1 MLSGDTIVAQST
13 PYGYGGLGVIRL
25 SGKDS
30 LKILKRITK
39 NKKQLTPR
47 LAEKLTIYT
56 NNEPVD
62 EVVATYYQNPK
73 SFTGEEMIEISCHG
87 SPYIIET
94 VINACI
100 EKGARAA
107 GPGEFT
113 KRAYVNGK
121 IDLIQAESIANMI
134 VASSKA
140 GLNNAMH
147 GLKGKLSKS
156 AKDVSNN
163 ITDLLSYCE
172 HLLDV
177 SEVDIQKDNHNYV
190 KTEIAKIHTKLSKLI
205 ENYDTCRVMTFGA
218 MVALVGKANSGK
230 STLFNCL
237 AGNKRAIVNEQP
249 GTTRDYIDTQILIKG
264 VPIKLTDTAGIR
276 DSKNKIES
284 DGIDKSKEL
293 IESADLVCVVSDLCQ
308 PIDSQLIDYIKL
320 KSNKYIIINN
330 KIDIFKSKVK
340 LRNKASAVYISALK
354 RTGIKALE
362 KVIIK
367 QLNADKIPNN
377 INGAS
382 TPRQYDAINDC
393 INSLTNIQ
401 TNLLVS
407 FQLELMC
414 YELENAL
421 NSING
426 LLGLSANEKVLNNMF
441 DTFCVGK

>member
-100 EKGARAA
+100 QKGARAA

-354 RTGIKALE
+354 RTGIKDLE

-382 TPRQYDAINDC
+382 TPRQYDAINGC

>member
-47 LAEKLTIYT
+47 LAQKLTIYT

-113 KRAYVNGK
+113 RRAYVNGK

-354 RTGIKALE
+354 RTGVKALE

-393 INSLTNIQ
+393 INSLANIQ

-414 YELENAL
+414 YELESAL
-421 NSING
+421 KSING

>member
-13 PYGYGGLGVIRL
+13 PYGYGGLGVLRL

-47 LAEKLTIYT
+47 LAERLTVYV

-62 EVVATYYQNPK
+62 EVVATYYKNPK

-100 EKGARAA
+100 QKGARAA

-156 AKDVSNN
+156 AKDVSNK
-163 ITDLLSYCE
+163 ITDLLGYCE

-190 KTEIAKIHTKLSKLI
+190 KTEITQIHKKLSKLI

-218 MVALVGKANSGK
+218 IVALVGKANSGK

-264 VPIKLTDTAGIR
+264 VPIKLIDTAGIR

-284 DGIDKSKEL
+284 EGIDKSKEL
-293 IESADLVCVVSDLCQ
+293 I
-308 PIDSQLIDYIKL
+308 
-320 KSNKYIIINN
+320 N
-330 KIDIFKSKVK
+330 
-340 LRNKASAVYISALK
+340 
-354 RTGIKALE
+354 
-362 KVIIK
+362 
-367 QLNADKIPNN
+367 
-377 INGAS
+377 
-382 TPRQYDAINDC
+382 
-393 INSLTNIQ
+393 
-401 TNLLVS
+401 
-407 FQLELMC
+407 
-414 YELENAL
+414 
-421 NSING
+421 
-426 LLGLSANEKVLNNMF
+426 
-441 DTFCVGK
+441 

>member
-354 RTGIKALE
+354 RTGVKALE

>member
-30 LKILKRITK
+30 LKILKSITK
-39 NKKQLTPR
+39 NKKQIKPR
-47 LAEKLTIYT
+47 LAKKLTAYIK
-56 NNEPVD
+56 NEPVD
-62 EVVATYYQNPK
+62 EVVVTYYQNPK

-100 EKGARAA
+100 QKGARAA

-134 VASSKA
+134 AASSKA

-218 MVALVGKANSGK
+218 MIALVGKANSGK

-354 RTGIKALE
+354 RTGIKGLE

>member
-113 KRAYVNGK
+113 RRAYVNGK

-190 KTEIAKIHTKLSKLI
+190 KTEIAKIHTKLSNLI

-354 RTGIKALE
+354 RTGVKALE

>member
-30 LKILKRITK
+30 LKTLKRITK

-47 LAEKLTIYT
+47 LAEKLTVYAK
-56 NNEPVD
+56 NEPVD
-62 EVVATYYQNPK
+62 EVVAIYYQNPK

-87 SPYIIET
+87 SPYVIET

-100 EKGARAA
+100 QNGARAA

-140 GLNNAMH
+140 GLNNAMY

-177 SEVDIQKDNHNYV
+177 SEFDIQKDNHNYV
-190 KTEIAKIHTKLSKLI
+190 KTEIAKIHTKLIKLI

-284 DGIDKSKEL
+284 DGIHKSKEL

-308 PIDSQLIDYIKL
+308 PIDTQLIDYIKL
-320 KSNKYIIINN
+320 KSNKYIVINN
-330 KIDIFKSKVK
+330 KIDIFKPTVK

-382 TPRQYDAINDC
+382 TPRQYDTIKDC
-393 INSLTNIQ
+393 ISSLTNIQ

-421 NSING
+421 NSINR

>member
-113 KRAYVNGK
+113 RRAYVNGK

-354 RTGIKALE
+354 RTGIKDLE

-414 YELENAL
+414 YELENSL

>member
-13 PYGYGGLGVIRL
+13 PYGYGGLGVLRL

-47 LAEKLTIYT
+47 LAERLTVYV

-62 EVVATYYQNPK
+62 EVVATYYKNPK

-100 EKGARAA
+100 QKGARAA

-113 KRAYVNGK
+113 KRAYINGK

-156 AKDVSNN
+156 AKEVSNK

-190 KTEIAKIHTKLSKLI
+190 KTEITQIHKKLSKLI

-218 MVALVGKANSGK
+218 IVALVGKANSGK

-264 VPIKLTDTAGIR
+264 VPIKLIDTAGIR

-284 DGIDKSKEL
+284 EGIDKSKEL
-293 IESADLVCVVSDLCQ
+293 IKSADLVCVVSDLSQ
-308 PIDSQLIDYIKL
+308 PIDAQLIDYIKL
-320 KSNKYIIINN
+320 KGNKYIIM
-330 KIDIFKSKVK
+330 FKSKVK
-340 LRNKASAVYISALK
+340 SRNKANNVYISALK

-393 INSLTNIQ
+393 IDSLTNIQ
-401 TNLLVS
+401 TSLLVS

-414 YELENAL
+414 FELENAL

-426 LLGLSANEKVLNNMF
+426 LLGLSANEKVLNRMF

>member
-113 KRAYVNGK
+113 RRAYVNGK

-330 KIDIFKSKVK
+330 KIDMFKSKVK

-354 RTGIKALE
+354 RTGVKALE